1 MMNVAHQIIVP
12 APEVELVSVS
22 PVIGTGSLSALD
34 AIILA
39 VPRARLTATPSAVFA
54 TLSPGGVFVDVKSA
68 LYVSAVPTGVGDWSL

>member
-54 TLSPGGVFVDVKSA
+54 ALSPGGVFVDVKSA
-68 LYVSAVPTGVGDWSL
+68 LYVSAVPTGVGYWSL

>member
-39 VPRARLTATPSAVFA
+39 VPHARLTATPSAVFA
-54 TLSPGGVFVDVKSA
+54 TLSPGGVFVDVNLRSMSA
-68 LYVSAVPTGVGDWSL
+68 PCQPVWGIGAF

>member
-12 APEVELVSVS
+12 APVEVVSVS

-68 LYVSAVPTGVGDWSL
+68 LYVSAVPTGVGYWSL